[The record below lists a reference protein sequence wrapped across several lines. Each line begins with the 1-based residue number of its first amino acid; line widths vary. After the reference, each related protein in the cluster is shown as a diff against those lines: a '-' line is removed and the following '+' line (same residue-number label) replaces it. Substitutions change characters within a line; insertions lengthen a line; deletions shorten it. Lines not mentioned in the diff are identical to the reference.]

1 MDKLEAPVKSLG
13 RRRVH
18 AKKSKIAV
26 DNARAARLHVSY
38 SFENR
43 SNIAGCTPFTKEGS
57 KEASARSSCAFLY

>member
-1 MDKLEAPVKSLG
+1 MGKFEALVKSLG
-13 RRRVH
+13 RRRVC

-38 SFENR
+38 SFEKR

-57 KEASARSSCAFLY
+57 EEASARSSCAFLY